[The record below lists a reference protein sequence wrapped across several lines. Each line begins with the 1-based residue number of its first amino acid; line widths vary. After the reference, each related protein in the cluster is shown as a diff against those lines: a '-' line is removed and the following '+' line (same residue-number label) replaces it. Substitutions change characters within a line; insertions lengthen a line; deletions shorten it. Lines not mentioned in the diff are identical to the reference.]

1 MTVEQNP
8 ELSRTNLFKPIQV
21 GSITLENRIVEAP
34 LTRYRNTSDFVAT
47 DLMLQNYGDRA
58 KNNGGLLITE
68 ATFISEQAGLY
79 EDGPGIWNER
89 QAQAWKKIVQK
100 VHENGSKFS
109 MQLWNLG
116 RAADPALLKKFG
128 KPFLSSSALYMS
140 EDSEKAAKE
149 AGNEIIAATIDDIEK
164 FKQDYLNAAR
174 NALDVAGFDIIELH
188 AAHGYLFDQFLQPES
203 NQRTDKYGGSI
214 ENRARF
220 LLEVID
226 LLLESFPADKL
237 AIRLSPYA
245 QFQGIKG
252 ADSTIHPIATFGYVF
267 SELERRAKK
276 GKRLA
281 YVSVVE
287 ARVSGSSDVPTVI
300 SHNPSWIGEIWKGI
314 IIRAGSYLS
323 DKGYKNLI
331 RDVNADDRTLIAIG
345 RYFISNPDLV
355 YRLKNV
361 LELTKYDRSTFYDRH
376 DNIGYNTWK
385 NYGDS
390 DKWSSANPDSD
401 DAIRKPIPLA

>member
-1 MTVEQNP
+1 MTVEQIP
-8 ELSRTNLFKPIQV
+8 KLSQTNLFKPIQV
-21 GSITLENRIVEAP
+21 GSVKLENRVVEAP
-34 LTRYRNTSDFVAT
+34 LSRYRNTSDFVAT
-47 DLMLQNYGDRA
+47 DIMLQNYADRS

-79 EDGPGIWNER
+79 EHGPGIWNDR
-89 QAQAWKKIVQK
+89 QAQAWKKIVEK

-128 KPFLSSSALYMS
+128 KPFLSSSANYMS

-149 AGNEIIAATIDDIEK
+149 AGNEIKAATIEDIEK
-164 FKQDYLNAAR
+164 FKQEYLNAAR

-188 AAHGYLFDQFLQPES
+188 GAHGYLFDQFLQPES

-226 LLLESFPADKL
+226 LLLESFPAEKL
-237 AIRLSPYA
+237 AVRLSPYA

-252 ADSTIHPIATFGYVF
+252 ADSIINPIATFGYVL
-267 SELERRAKK
+267 SELERRAKD

-281 YVSVVE
+281 YVSIVE
-287 ARVSGSSDVPTVI
+287 PRVSGDVDASGST
-300 SHNPSWIGEIWKGI
+300 SYDSSWIGEIWKGI

-331 RDVNADDRTLIAIG
+331 RDVNADERTLIGIG

-355 YRLKNV
+355 YRLKNG
-361 LELTKYDRSTFYDRH
+361 LELNEYDRSTFYGRH

-385 NYGDS
+385 NYGEVDKATENLDS
-390 DKWSSANPDSD
+390 SN
-401 DAIRKPIPLA
+401 AISKPIPLA